1 MDLLKFVVLLLM
13 FESIDANK
21 SLVMAHLVHR
31 HGARS
36 PIYFFPKNQFVNQW
50 PVNPGMLTKI
60 GMNMTYRLG
69 EFLKKRYIVE
79 SGFINESYVPK
90 EVYIRSSDESRC
102 LQSAETELAG
112 LFPPIGYQVWN
123 KDINWQPIPIHSVPF
138 DSDPVLR
145 PDETNCPRLKEIL
158 HQLTLKSEYIKKEH
172 DNQNFLKVLSDYTG
186 MKVDFTNIWIVDDVF
201 KCEAA
206 QGFSPPKW
214 YKDIEMQLQDIC
226 SWVFLY
232 QYKNADDELGRLLGG
247 ALLDSINTN
256 MRNFKT
262 KRSYDELYKLSI
274 FSGHDTSILALA
286 ATLDLEITVPTFASC
301 FMIEMYEDNNGNF
314 LVEMHFRNDTSG
326 NIFPFKLKD
335 CDISCPLEQ
344 FLRFTSRRT
353 TTKQDCFPHKGFFL
367 TQLQLKIGFLV
378 FMILTLLLMVTLFV
392 IIIRRRK
399 VLNRLKF
406 YNSSLKNSELGQ
418 LLAE

>member
-247 ALLDSINTN
+247 TLLDWINTN

-274 FSGHDTSILALA
+274 FSGHDSSILALA
-286 ATLDLEITVPTFASC
+286 ATFGLEMTALTFASC
-301 FMIEMYEDNNGNF
+301 FMIEIYEDSNG
-314 LVEMHFRNDTSG
+314 
-326 NIFPFKLKD
+326 
-335 CDISCPLEQ
+335 
-344 FLRFTSRRT
+344 
-353 TTKQDCFPHKGFFL
+353 
-367 TQLQLKIGFLV
+367 
-378 FMILTLLLMVTLFV
+378 
-392 IIIRRRK
+392 RK
-399 VLNRLKF
+399 VLNRLKL
-406 YNSSLKNSELGQ
+406 YNSSLKSELEQ

>member
-1 MDLLKFVVLLLM
+1 MKKKKKKKQDKRM
-13 FESIDANK
+13 NK
-21 SLVMAHLVHR
+21 STD
-31 HGARS
+31 
-36 PIYFFPKNQFVNQW
+36 I
-50 PVNPGMLTKI
+50 
-60 GMNMTYRLG
+60 
-69 EFLKKRYIVE
+69 
-79 SGFINESYVPK
+79 
-90 EVYIRSSDESRC
+90 YIRSSDESRC
-102 LQSAETELAG
+102 LQSVETELAG
-112 LFPPIGYQVWN
+112 LFPPIGYQV
-123 KDINWQPIPIHSVPF
+123 
-138 DSDPVLR
+138 LR
-145 PDETNCPRLKEIL
+145 PHETNCPRLKEIL
-158 HQLTLKSEYIKKEH
+158 HQLTLKPEYIKKEH
-172 DNQNFLKVLSDYTG
+172 DNQNFLKDLSNYTG
-186 MKVDFTNIWIVDDVF
+186 MKVDFTNIWKVDDVF
-201 KCEAA
+201 ECEAA

-214 YKDIEMQLQDIC
+214 YKDIEMQLLDIC

-247 ALLDSINTN
+247 TLLDWINTN

-262 KRSYDELYKLSI
+262 KRSYDEVYKISI
-274 FSGHDTSILALA
+274 FSGHDKSILALA

-326 NIFPFKLKD
+326 NTFLFKLKD

-344 FLRFTSRRT
+344 FLRLTSRRT
-353 TTKQDCFPHKGFFL
+353 TTKQDCFPHEKFFL
-367 TQLQLKIGFLV
+367 TQPQLKIGFFV
-378 FMILTLLLMVTLFV
+378 FMILTLLLMVTLMV